1 MDEEDNHE
9 VIATLSYGLVGAA
22 VQLGKMNKLEA
33 VDLMMIMSNAL
44 WTIALMHSEP
54 DKLETNAEIASEIF
68 SSGRKHFLQKG
79 AELLFDMKSK
89 TGPVGHA

>member
-1 MDEEDNHE
+1 
-9 VIATLSYGLVGAA
+9 
-22 VQLGKMNKLEA
+22 MNKLEA